1 MTEAIR
7 SSQSGLPGM
16 IRKKNPGT
24 NNSGTGSILNS
35 LRRGQMSPGDDVP
48 GSSVNPTIQKAG
60 SLSGTI
66 QKAVQETLADSVP
79 VTAGKKLSKEDE
91 TVTAPV
97 AYETGG
103 ILASLKSGLSKFLP
117 LILVVGAV
125 IIGIVV
131 IKSAG
136 NK

>member
-1 MTEAIR
+1 MTDSIR

-35 LRRGQMSPGDDVP
+35 IRRGQLAPGGDVP
-48 GSSVNPTIQKAG
+48 DSSVNPTIQKAG

-66 QKAVQETLADSVP
+66 RKAVQENLSDSAP
-79 VTAGKKLSKEDE
+79 VTAGKKLSREDE
-91 TVTAPV
+91 AVTAPV

-103 ILASLKSGLSKFLP
+103 ILASLKSGLSSFMP

-125 IIGIVV
+125 VVGIVI